1 MEVMERPETS
11 EPLARAQILVVDDEP
26 GMRNFLVKTLR
37 PLCRGV
43 DEAAN
48 AAEAEQCLARQHYDV
63 MLLDNI
69 MPGTKGLDWLAERQR
84 TGGFTE
90 TIMITAYAD
99 FHIALEALRAGASD
113 LVLKPF
119 RWSSRKHPGAKFTP

>member
-43 DEAAN
+43 DEAAT
-48 AAEAEQCLARQHYDV
+48 AAEAEQYLARQHYDV

-69 MPGTKGLDWLAERQR
+69 MPVPRDWLAERQR
-84 TGGFTE
+84 TGG
-90 TIMITAYAD
+90 
-99 FHIALEALRAGASD
+99 LP
-113 LVLKPF
+113 KP
-119 RWSSRKHPGAKFTP
+119 S